1 MADACS
7 NFTEQQWKPNICRE
21 CSRPKEQHQ
30 QREASNVVSSESNL
44 SDQLERGKQ
53 DFIANTVVDTIS
65 FSPESKSVK
74 EKVAHFE
81 ALIKK
86 QARSK
91 SYYERFPNILDV
103 TNETRLEI
111 KQAKEFTRSILQNL
125 PSGNVQDRNTMCHII
140 SNLLGNKDQQCL
152 FYNSSIGINL
162 HDASA
167 NLADLNSEDKPFI
180 LKLHSSKGL
189 GKNNVKHEQDDSSLA
204 QQLNDV
210 IEQKQSH
217 PVIEDICER
226 LAKAH
231 NVDKKDIK
239 IISVYEGT
247 FNVVYTIPNLKSV
260 DNQSLLQLEKN
271 LKNEFNEFR
280 SIKIHPLLSCRPSFD
295 ISDFDERGNKTF
307 PKYSSTHQIGP
318 PKRTMPYIQPAG
330 WTRYGLRVLGKYK
343 DGDTWLD
350 PFLHSAN
357 WYRAFHGTKNARPE
371 DFGRSDGYIDGRNT
385 PIDAMLNIHQNGF
398 KKARFAVYGPGVY
411 CSPDPQW
418 LENSY
423 YVATVEI
430 DTKQGKKKYKC
441 MLQIAANP
449 DGVKFTSE
457 SDIWVVSNPEDIRPY
472 GILIKEA

>member
-1 MADACS
+1 MADNNHS
-7 NFTEQQWKPNICRE
+7 FTEHQWKPNTCLE
-21 CSRPKEQHQ
+21 CSRSKEQHQ
-30 QREASNVVSSESNL
+30 QRETSNVISSESNL

-65 FSPESKSVK
+65 FSPDSKSVK

-81 ALIKK
+81 ALLAK

-91 SYYERFPNILDV
+91 SYYERFPDILNV
-103 TNETRLEI
+103 TNETGLEI
-111 KQAKEFTRSILQNL
+111 KQAKEFTTSILQNL
-125 PSGNVQDRNTMCHII
+125 PSGNVQDSSTMCHII
-140 SNLLGNKDQQCL
+140 NNLLGNKDQQCL

-189 GKNNVKHEQDDSSLA
+189 GKDNVENEPDDLSLA

-210 IEQKQSH
+210 IQQKQFH

-231 NVDKKDIK
+231 KVDKKDIK

-260 DNQSLLQLEKN
+260 DNQSLLQVEKN

-295 ISDFDERGNKTF
+295 ISYFDERGNKTF
-307 PKYSSTHQIGP
+307 PNDSDTYEIGP
-318 PKRTMPYIQPAG
+318 PERTMPYIQPAG

-350 PFLHSAN
+350 PFLHSEN
-357 WYRAFHGTKNARPE
+357 WYRAFHGTKNATAE
-371 DFGRSDGYIDGRNT
+371 NFGTSGGYINAYNVSV
-385 PIDAMLNIHQNGF
+385 DAMLNIYRNGF
-398 KKARFAVYGPGVY
+398 EKARTAAYGPGVY

-423 YVATVEI
+423 GATVEM
-430 DTKQGKKKYKC
+430 DTEQGKKKYKC
-441 MLQIAANP
+441 MLQVAANP
-449 DGVKFTSE
+449 DGVKFTSD
-457 SDIWVVSNPEDIRPY
+457 SKIWVVSNPEDIRPY